1 MTSLSFIGLGLNNE
15 NGISIQGMDIA
26 KKVDIVM
33 IELYTNLMPEL
44 DLENLS
50 KLLEK
55 EVKVLKRSDL
65 EENAEDVILKNAHKK
80 NIALLVPGDPMVATT
95 HVALRIQAEKAGIRT
110 RVIHS
115 ASIISAVAG
124 ATGLQV
130 YKFGRTVTI
139 PFNSSAGLP
148 ESLYSFIS
156 ENEKSGSHTLALL
169 DIDTEKDRYMKI
181 DEAIE
186 KLLQMEKQKKD
197 KIIDEERLAIG
208 LSNIGSEKAIIKA
221 AKIKELLKYRFDS
234 PPFSIVLPGKLHF
247 MEKEALITLCNAS
260 KEDLEG

>member
-1 MTSLSFIGLGLNNE
+1 MASLSFIGLGLNNE

-26 KKVDIVM
+26 KKADIVM
-33 IELYTNLMPEL
+33 IELYTNFMPEL
-44 DLENLS
+44 NLENLS

-55 EVKVLKRSDL
+55 EVTILKRSDL
-65 EENAEDVILKNAHKK
+65 EEDAKDVILKNAHKK

-95 HVALRIQAEKAGIRT
+95 HVALRIQAEKAGIST

-139 PFNSSAGLP
+139 PFNSSASLP
-148 ESLYSFIS
+148 ESIYSFIK
-156 ENEKSGSHTLALL
+156 ENEESGSHTLALL

-186 KLLQMEKQKKD
+186 RLLQMEKQIKG

-208 LSNIGSEKAIIKA
+208 LSSIGSEKAIIKA
-221 AKIKELLKYRFDS
+221 ARIKELSKHRFDS
-234 PPFSIVLPGKLHF
+234 PPYSLVLPGKLHF
-247 MEKEALITLCNAS
+247 MEKEALITLCDAS
-260 KEDLEG
+260 EEDLEG